1 MSAPSKRGTQSSA
14 LLVTKDNMR
23 VLISGASGL
32 IGTELQKQ
40 LLALGH
46 TPVVL
51 VRRPATKP
59 NELEWN
65 PSQGQLDASALED
78 IDAIVNLAGATTGK
92 LPWTKKYKAELIQ
105 SRVESTKTI
114 VQAIAKTKNKP
125 KVLISGSASG
135 IYGDTGD
142 ALLLET
148 APKGK
153 GFLADL
159 ASAWERE
166 AMKAP
171 SGVRVV
177 LVRTTMVLSRELG
190 ALGRLLPLI
199 RAGVGGKLGNGK
211 QWWAWISLPD
221 EARAII
227 HLINTPTASG
237 PYNLTAPEPA
247 TCKQLVKALGKALKR
262 PTIIPVPGFALK
274 IAFRE
279 GAQELLL
286 CSQKMSASR
295 LLATGFVFEHPTL
308 HSACEWVTRSE

>member
-1 MSAPSKRGTQSSA
+1 
-14 LLVTKDNMR
+14 MR

-32 IGTELQKQ
+32 VGTELQSQ
-40 LLALGH
+40 LTALGH

-51 VRRPATKP
+51 VRGEATKP
-59 NELEWN
+59 NEVHWN
-65 PSQGQLDASALED
+65 PSTGEFDHTVLET

-92 LPWTKKYKAELIQ
+92 LPWTKKYKEELIG
-105 SRVESTKTI
+105 SRIDSTRTLVK
-114 VQAIAKTKNKP
+114 AIAKTANKP
-125 KVLISGSASG
+125 KVLVSGSASG
-135 IYGDTGD
+135 IYGDSGD
-142 ALLLET
+142 VLLNET
-148 APKGK
+148 APRGE

-159 ASAWERE
+159 ATAWERE

-177 LVRTTMVLSRELG
+177 LARTTMVLSREKG
-190 ALGRLLPLI
+190 ALGRLLPIL

-247 TCKQLVKALGKALKR
+247 TCKQLIKELGRALRK
-262 PTIIPVPGFALK
+262 PTLIPVPAFALK
-274 IAFRE
+274 LVFRE
-279 GAQELLL
+279 GAKELLL
-286 CSQKMSASR
+286 CSQKMSADR
-295 LLATGFVFEHPTL
+295 LLSTGFVFNHPTL
-308 HSACEWVTRSE
+308 KGACEWVVAKS

>member
-1 MSAPSKRGTQSSA
+1 
-14 LLVTKDNMR
+14 MR

-32 IGTELQKQ
+32 VGTELQKQ

-51 VRRPATKP
+51 VRRPATKA

-65 PSQGQLDASALED
+65 PSQGQLDATALED

-92 LPWTKKYKAELIQ
+92 LPWTKKYKEELIQ
-105 SRVESTKTI
+105 SRLDSTKTI

-142 ALLLET
+142 NLLVET
-148 APKGK
+148 APRGE

-190 ALGRLLPLI
+190 ALGRLLPII

-227 HLINTPTASG
+227 HLINTPSASG

-247 TCKQLVKALGKALKR
+247 TCKQMVKALGKELKR
-262 PTIIPVPGFALK
+262 PTLIPVPAFALK
-274 IAFRE
+274 IVFRE
-279 GAQELLL
+279 AAQELLL

-308 HSACEWVTRSE
+308 QSACQWVTRS